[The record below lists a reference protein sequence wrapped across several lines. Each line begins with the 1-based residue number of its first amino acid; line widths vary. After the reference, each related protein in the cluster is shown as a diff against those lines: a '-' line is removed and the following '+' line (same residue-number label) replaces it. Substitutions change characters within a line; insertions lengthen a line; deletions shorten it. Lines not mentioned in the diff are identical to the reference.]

1 MEIIMQKVINV
12 LAVLS
17 FLGTAS
23 IVGAGAYVYIN
34 KDSLIEQAKEAATKA
49 ATEAVVGALPGM
61 LDGLMPGVPEL
72 PSATGGALPTL
83 SSSSGTGGGM
93 MIPNF

>member
-49 ATEAVVGALPGM
+49 ATEAVAGALPGM
-61 LDGLMPGVPEL
+61 LDGLMPEVPEL
-72 PSATGGALPTL
+72 PSATGGAVPTP
-83 SSSSGTGGGM
+83 S
-93 MIPNF
+93 PF

>member
-1 MEIIMQKVINV
+1 MQKVINV

-49 ATEAVVGALPGM
+49 ATEAVPA
-61 LDGLMPGVPEL
+61 
-72 PSATGGALPTL
+72 
-83 SSSSGTGGGM
+83 
-93 MIPNF
+93 

>member
-49 ATEAVVGALPGM
+49 ATEAVAGALPGM
-61 LDGLMPGVPEL
+61 LDELMPEVPEL
-72 PSATGGALPTL
+72 PSATGGAVQLLFNYL
-83 SSSSGTGGGM
+83 SENLVS
-93 MIPNF
+93 FVK

>member
-1 MEIIMQKVINV
+1 MQKVINL

-23 IVGAGAYVYIN
+23 IVGAGAYVYVN

-49 ATEAVVGALPGM
+49 ATEAVAGALPGM
-61 LDGLMPGVPEL
+61 LDGAMPELPGATGGAIPEL
-72 PSATGGALPTL
+72 PSTTGGAIPF
-83 SSSSGTGGGM
+83 GM
-93 MIPNF
+93 

>member
-1 MEIIMQKVINV
+1 MQKVINV

-34 KDSLIEQAKEAATKA
+34 KDSLIEQAKEADSRQQLKQLQVLFL
-49 ATEAVVGALPGM
+49 EC
-61 LDGLMPGVPEL
+61 
-72 PSATGGALPTL
+72 
-83 SSSSGTGGGM
+83 
-93 MIPNF
+93 